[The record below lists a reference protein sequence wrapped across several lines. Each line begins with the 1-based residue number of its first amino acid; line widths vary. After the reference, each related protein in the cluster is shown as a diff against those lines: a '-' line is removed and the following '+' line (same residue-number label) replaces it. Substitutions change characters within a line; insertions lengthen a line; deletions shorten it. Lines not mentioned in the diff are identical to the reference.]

1 MLISKFEQM
10 KNRKLYFF
18 LTFLLSYVIL
28 PTVIFAQVEE
38 SVNETQSQNLTEEK
52 KSEFEL
58 IHFGDTI
65 DVDVLGSVDYDWR
78 GTISPE
84 GFLDSLTGIPDPV
97 FTLCQ
102 TEEEVSL
109 KIAAAYSKFLR
120 DPKVVVRIID
130 KSKRP
135 VSTIFGAIKNQQR
148 FQILRPVFLNEL
160 IVFSGGFTDQVSG
173 EIQIF
178 RPRDVGCVQQQNNQ
192 KQEDIASENGENKEK
207 FVPASQE
214 NASQIIKIDITDLL
228 SGEKTANPQI
238 YSGDIIT
245 ILEAQPIYVTG
256 GVENPGQISSRSEIS
271 LTRAIA
277 SAGGISKKAD
287 ESDITIFR
295 RENNTTKVIKA
306 DLKKIREDE
315 SLDIKLKPFDIID
328 VKVRGGNDKELPP
341 VLEISRNKSGDT
353 DKLPLRIID

>member
-1 MLISKFEQM
+1 M
-10 KNRKLYFF
+10 KNRNSYFF
-18 LTFLLSYVIL
+18 LTLLFCCIIL
-28 PTVIFAQVEE
+28 PSAIFAQNGE
-38 SVNETQSQNLTEEK
+38 SVNEFQEQNIQ
-52 KSEFEL
+52 KSELEL

-84 GFLDSLTGIPDPV
+84 GFLDALTGVQDPI
-97 FTLCQ
+97 FALCQ
-102 TEEEVSL
+102 NEEEVSV

-135 VSTIFGAIKNQQR
+135 VSTIFGAVKNEQR

-178 RPRDVGCVQQQNNQ
+178 RPRDVGCVKNKTEKPSDENTVS
-192 KQEDIASENGENKEK
+192 EDGESKEK
-207 FVPASQE
+207 FVPASQN
-214 NASQIIKIDITDLL
+214 NASEIIKLNITDLL
-228 SGEKTANPQI
+228 SGKKSANPQI

-245 ILEAQPIYVTG
+245 ILEAKPIYVTG
-256 GVENPGQISSRSEIS
+256 GVENPRQISSRSEIS

-277 SAGGISKKAD
+277 SAGGLSKKAD

-295 RENNTTKVIKA
+295 REDDTTKIIKA

-315 SLDIKLKPFDIID
+315 SLDVKLKPFDIVD
-328 VKVRGGNDKELPP
+328 VKVRGGDDRELPP
-341 VLEISRNKSGDT
+341 VLEINTNKSGDNA
-353 DKLPLRIID
+353 KLPLRIID